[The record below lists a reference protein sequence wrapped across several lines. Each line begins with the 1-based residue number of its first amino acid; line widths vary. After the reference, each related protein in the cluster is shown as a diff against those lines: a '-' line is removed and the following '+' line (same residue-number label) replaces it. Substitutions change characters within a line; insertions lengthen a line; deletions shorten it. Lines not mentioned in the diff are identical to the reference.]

1 MKAMKQADLDF
12 LKLAAASGEICLKYL
27 DETGFSCWS
36 PVQYGWIRQGQSKRL
51 EQTAVR
57 GKRVSLIG
65 VLEPEVSF
73 DAAYRIGSI
82 SSKEYIEMMDRQ
94 ADLAADLFQL
104 NRMITV
110 IGQDNSSTHT
120 SKAVQLKI
128 PEWERKGL
136 FLFYLPPYCSEM
148 NPIELEWLHLK
159 RDHLSGQMFVSE
171 DYLMWG
177 IEDALLSRYD
187 SLGLEISYFEFSYA

>member
-1 MKAMKQADLDF
+1 M
-12 LKLAAASGEICLKYL
+12 
-27 DETGFSCWS
+27 
-36 PVQYGWIRQGQSKRL
+36 QYGWIRQGQSKRL
-51 EQTAVR
+51 EQTALR

-82 SSKEYIEMMDRQ
+82 TSKEYIEIVDRQ
-94 ADLAADLFQL
+94 ADLAADLL
-104 NRMITV
+104 LLTHAITV
-110 IGQDNSSTHT
+110 IAQDNGSIHT

-128 PEWERKGL
+128 PEWQRKGL
-136 FLFYLPPYCSEM
+136 FLFQLPPYCSEM

-159 RDHLSGQMFVSE
+159 RDHLSGQMFDSE
-171 DYLMWG
+171 DNLIWG

-187 SLGLEISYFEFSYA
+187 SLGFDTSYFEFSYA

>member
-1 MKAMKQADLDF
+1 M
-12 LKLAAASGEICLKYL
+12 KYL

-36 PVQYGWIRQGQSKRL
+36 PVQYGWIRQWQSKRL
-51 EQTAVR
+51 EQTALR

-73 DAAYRIGSI
+73 DAAYRVGSI
-82 SSKEYIEMMDRQ
+82 TIKEYIEIMDRQ
-94 ADLAADLFQL
+94 ADLAADLFLL
-104 NRMITV
+104 NRVITV

-136 FLFYLPPYCSEM
+136 FLFQLPPYCSEM

-159 RDHLSGQMFVSE
+159 RDHLSGQMFDSE
-171 DYLMWG
+171 DFLMWG
-177 IEDALLSRYD
+177 IEDVLLSRYD
-187 SLGLEISYFEFSYA
+187 SLGFDTSYFEFSYA

>member
-1 MKAMKQADLDF
+1 M
-12 LKLAAASGEICLKYL
+12 AAGEICLKYL

-51 EQTAVR
+51 EQTALR

-73 DAAYRIGSI
+73 DAAYCIGSI
-82 SSKEYIEMMDRQ
+82 TSKEYIEIMDRQ
-94 ADLAADLFQL
+94 ADLAADLL
-104 NRMITV
+104 LLTHAITV
-110 IGQDNSSTHT
+110 IAQDNGSIHT

-128 PEWERKGL
+128 PEWQRKGL
-136 FLFYLPPYCSEM
+136 FLFQLPPYCSEM

-159 RDHLSGQMFVSE
+159 RDHLSGQMFDSE
-171 DYLMWG
+171 DNLMWG
-177 IEDALLSRYD
+177 IESALLSRYD
-187 SLGLEISYFEFSYA
+187 SLGFDISYFEFSYA